1 MKMDTMNKIFEMN
14 GFGVERRLE
23 NDRYRFFIYKNG
35 LVFSDTFKYNAYKKK
50 AVPFAEEDLD
60 LDLDI
65 KIKPRYYDNYY
76 DRNPMAEEEQ
86 LHFINYMINSFN
98 ARSKNMYNTT
108 KPFPAT
114 YVPYYPRKA
123 APLSMDIVNVIF
135 NDPATIIIWADG
147 TKTVVKCNGEDYDK
161 EKGFAMAI
169 AKKALG
175 NLGNYYETF
184 KKWLPKNEDAELQF
198 GGKK

>member
-1 MKMDTMNKIFEMN
+1 MNKIFEMQ
-14 GFGVERRLE
+14 GFGVERRWE
-23 NDRYRFFIYKNG
+23 NDRYRFIIYKNG
-35 LVFSDTFKYNAYKKK
+35 QLFSHTFKYHAYKEPTD
-50 AVPFAEEDLD
+50 PFTGEDLSYSSD
-60 LDLDI
+60 WNI
-65 KIKPRYYDNYY
+65 KIKPRYYGTK
-76 DRNPMAEEEQ
+76 PMGEEEQ

-98 ARSKNMYNTT
+98 ARSKNMYNT
-108 KPFPAT
+108 AIN
-114 YVPYYPRKA
+114 PYFFNKC

-135 NDPATIIIWADG
+135 NDPATIITWADG
-147 TKTVVKCNGEDYDK
+147 IKTVVKSNGEDYDP

-184 KKWLPKNEDAELQF
+184 KKWLPKNEDAESQL